1 MSVLVTI
8 KFAVS
13 GETMQK
19 VAVDNAEVMT
29 SIIDDGRR
37 HGALH
42 HQFVQD
48 PDGSAVVVDE
58 WPDAES
64 FQRFFDAQQDIRE
77 VMSRAGVTEPPEVRV
92 YPVLDTPD
100 RF

>member
-8 KFAVS
+8 VFPISA
-13 GETMQK
+13 ETMEK
-19 VAVDNAEVMT
+19 VVLDNAATMVAIGE
-29 SIIDDGRR
+29 DGRR

-42 HQFVQD
+42 HQYVEAA
-48 PDGSAVVVDE
+48 DGSAVVIDE

-64 FQRFFDAQQDIRE
+64 FHRFFDTQQDIRE
-77 VMSRAGVTEPPEVRV
+77 VMSRAGVTGPPTVTVQR
-92 YPVLDTPD
+92 VLDTPD

>member
-1 MSVLVTI
+1 MSVLITI

-19 VAVDNAEVMT
+19 VAVDNAALMT
-29 SIIDDGRR
+29 TIIDDGRR
-37 HGALH
+37 HGAVH

-48 PDGSAVVVDE
+48 PDGSTVVVDE
-58 WPDAES
+58 WPDEDS
-64 FQRFFDAQQDIRE
+64 FHRFFDAQQDIRE

>member
-1 MSVLVTI
+1 MSVLITI

-19 VAVDNAEVMT
+19 VAVDNAALMT
-29 SIIDDGRR
+29 TIIDDGRR
-37 HGALH
+37 HGTIH

-58 WPDAES
+58 WPDEDS
-64 FQRFFDAQQDIRE
+64 FHRFFDAQQDIRTIME
-77 VMSRAGVTEPPEVRV
+77 QAGVTEPPEVRI